1 MKKTT
6 IILLVLTLLVGCD
19 RLDIKHLQGVV
30 AECNGESL
38 LATEIEALTLGL
50 SAEDSAQVAEQYV
63 HQWAINLLMKDVIRG
78 NQNKEIERLV
88 AEYRRSLYQHEWEQH
103 LVARRM
109 SQHVEDSVVL
119 AYYEANKH
127 HFVLRETILRGV
139 LLVVPNGA
147 PSMDQ
152 LKRYIVEPQDEEHI
166 EWVEKYAYQY
176 ASGYELFLDEWKTA
190 NQILLRMPFEEDNL
204 QKQLKQQRQITMQDS
219 LNNYILQVV
228 DVYVKGEQMPID
240 YARKE
245 IEKIILSQRQVDFIE
260 SERENLYNNAI
271 QSGKLKRYE
280 K

>member
-19 RLDIKHLQGVV
+19 RLDIKRLQGVV

-219 LNNYILQVV
+219 LNSYILQVV

-245 IEKIILSQRQVDFIE
+245 IEKIILSQRQVNFIE

>member
-19 RLDIKHLQGVV
+19 RLDIKRLQGVV

-176 ASGYELFLDEWKTA
+176 ASGYELFLDEWRTA

-219 LNNYILQVV
+219 LNSYILQVV

>member
-19 RLDIKHLQGVV
+19 RLDIKRLQGVV

-103 LVARRM
+103 LVARRRA
-109 SQHVEDSVVL
+109 QHVEDSVVL

-219 LNNYILQVV
+219 LNSYILQVV

-271 QSGKLKRYE
+271 QSGKLPRYE

>member
-1 MKKTT
+1 MKKAT

-19 RLDIKHLQGVV
+19 RLDIKRLQGVV

-152 LKRYIVEPQDEEHI
+152 LKRYVVEPQDEEHI

-219 LNNYILQVV
+219 LNSYILQVV

-260 SERENLYNNAI
+260 SEREKLYNNAI

>member
-6 IILLVLTLLVGCD
+6 IILLVLALLVGCD
-19 RLDIKHLQGVV
+19 RLDIKRLQGVV

-63 HQWAINLLMKDVIRG
+63 RQWAINLLMKDVIRG

-103 LVARRM
+103 LVARKM

-119 AYYEANKH
+119 AYYETNKH

-152 LKRYIVEPQDEEHI
+152 LKRYIVEPQDEEQI

-219 LNNYILQVV
+219 LNSYILQVV

>member
-19 RLDIKHLQGVV
+19 RLDIKRLQGVV

-176 ASGYELFLDEWKTA
+176 AIGYELFLDEWKTA

-219 LNNYILQVV
+219 LNSYILQVV

>member
-19 RLDIKHLQGVV
+19 RLDIKRLQGVV

-190 NQILLRMPFEEDNL
+190 NQILLRMPFEEGNL

-219 LNNYILQVV
+219 LNSYILQVV

>member
-19 RLDIKHLQGVV
+19 RLDIKRLQGVV

-103 LVARRM
+103 LVARKM

-119 AYYEANKH
+119 AYYEINKH

-219 LNNYILQVV
+219 LNSYILQVV

>member
-6 IILLVLTLLVGCD
+6 IVLLVLTLLVGCD
-19 RLDIKHLQGVV
+19 RLDIKRLQGVV

-88 AEYRRSLYQHEWEQH
+88 AEYRRSLYQHDWEQH

-219 LNNYILQVV
+219 LNSYILQVV

>member
-19 RLDIKHLQGVV
+19 RLDIKRLQGIV

-190 NQILLRMPFEEDNL
+190 NQILLRMPSEEDNL

-219 LNNYILQVV
+219 LNSYILQVV

>member
-6 IILLVLTLLVGCD
+6 IVLLVLTLLVGCD
-19 RLDIKHLQGVV
+19 RLDIKRLQGVV

>member
-6 IILLVLTLLVGCD
+6 IILLVLALLVGCS
-19 RLDIKHLQGVV
+19 RLDVKRLQGVV

-50 SAEDSAQVAEQYV
+50 SVEDSAQVAEQYV
-63 HQWAINLLMKDVIRG
+63 RQWAINLLMKDVIRG

-219 LNNYILQVV
+219 LNSYILQVV

>member
-6 IILLVLTLLVGCD
+6 IILLLLTLLVGCD
-19 RLDIKHLQGVV
+19 RLDIKRLQGVV

-50 SAEDSAQVAEQYV
+50 SAEDSTQVAEQYV
-63 HQWAINLLMKDVIRG
+63 HQWAIHLLMKDVIRG

-190 NQILLRMPFEEDNL
+190 NQILLRMPFEENNL

>member
-19 RLDIKHLQGVV
+19 RLDIKRLQGVV

-103 LVARRM
+103 LVVRRM

-219 LNNYILQVV
+219 LNSYILQVV

>member
-19 RLDIKHLQGVV
+19 RLDVKRLQGVV

-50 SAEDSAQVAEQYV
+50 SAEDSAQVAEQYI

-109 SQHVEDSVVL
+109 SQHVEDSVAL

-190 NQILLRMPFEEDNL
+190 NQILLRMPLEEDNL
-204 QKQLKQQRQITMQDS
+204 QKQLKQQRQLTMQDS

-260 SERENLYNNAI
+260 SERENLYKNAI

>member
-19 RLDIKHLQGVV
+19 RLDVKRLQGVV

-63 HQWAINLLMKDVIRG
+63 YQWGINQLMKDVIRG

-139 LLVVPNGA
+139 LLVVQNGA

-176 ASGYELFLDEWKTA
+176 ASGYELFLDDWKTA

-204 QKQLKQQRQITMQDS
+204 QKQLKQKRQITMQDS

-260 SERENLYNNAI
+260 SEREMLYKNAI

-280 K
+280 N

>member
-19 RLDIKHLQGVV
+19 RLDIKRLQGVV

-190 NQILLRMPFEEDNL
+190 NHILLRMPFEEDNL

-219 LNNYILQVV
+219 LNSYILQVV

>member
-19 RLDIKHLQGVV
+19 RLDIKRLQGVV

-50 SAEDSAQVAEQYV
+50 AAEDSAQVAEQYV

-109 SQHVEDSVVL
+109 SQHVEDSVAL

-219 LNNYILQVV
+219 LNSYILQVV

>member
-19 RLDIKHLQGVV
+19 RLDIKRLQGVV

-38 LATEIEALTLGL
+38 LATEVESLTLGL
-50 SAEDSAQVAEQYV
+50 SAEDSAQVAEQYI

-147 PSMDQ
+147 PSMEQ

-204 QKQLKQQRQITMQDS
+204 QKQLKQKRQITMQDS

-228 DVYVKGEQMPID
+228 DVYVKGDQMPID

-280 K
+280 E

>member
-19 RLDIKHLQGVV
+19 RLDVKRLQGVV

-50 SAEDSAQVAEQYV
+50 SAEDSAQVVEQYV
-63 HQWAINLLMKDVIRG
+63 YQWGINQLMKDVIRG

-109 SQHVEDSVVL
+109 SQHVEDSVAL

-260 SERENLYNNAI
+260 SERENLYKNAI

>member
-1 MKKTT
+1 MKKAT

-19 RLDIKHLQGVV
+19 RLDIKRLQGVV

>member
-19 RLDIKHLQGVV
+19 RLDIKRLQGVV

-219 LNNYILQVV
+219 LNSYILQVV

-245 IEKIILSQRQVDFIE
+245 MEKIILSQRQVDFIE

>member
-6 IILLVLTLLVGCD
+6 IILLVLALLVGCD
-19 RLDIKHLQGVV
+19 KLDVKRLHGVV

-38 LATEIEALTLGL
+38 LTAEIEALTLGL
-50 SAEDSAQVAEQYV
+50 SAEDSALLAEQYI

-219 LNNYILQVV
+219 LNSYILQVV

>member
-6 IILLVLTLLVGCD
+6 IILLVFTLLVGCD
-19 RLDIKHLQGVV
+19 RLDIKRLQGVV

-228 DVYVKGEQMPID
+228 DVYVKGDQMPID

>member
-19 RLDIKHLQGVV
+19 RLDLKRLQGVV

-63 HQWAINLLMKDVIRG
+63 RQWAINLLMKDVIRG

-219 LNNYILQVV
+219 LNSYILQVV

>member
-6 IILLVLTLLVGCD
+6 IILLVLALLVGCS
-19 RLDIKHLQGVV
+19 RLDVKRLQGVV

-219 LNNYILQVV
+219 LNSYILQVV

>member
-19 RLDIKHLQGVV
+19 RLDIKRLQGVV

-63 HQWAINLLMKDVIRG
+63 RQWAINLLMKDVIRG

-103 LVARRM
+103 LVARKM

-119 AYYEANKH
+119 AYYETNKH

>member
-19 RLDIKHLQGVV
+19 RLDIKRLQGVV

-245 IEKIILSQRQVDFIE
+245 IEKIILSQRQVNFIE

>member
-19 RLDIKHLQGVV
+19 RLDIKRLQGVV

-88 AEYRRSLYQHEWEQH
+88 AEYRRSLYQHEWELH

>member
-19 RLDIKHLQGVV
+19 KLDIKRLQGVV

-260 SERENLYNNAI
+260 LERENLYNNAI

>member
-6 IILLVLTLLVGCD
+6 IILLVLTLLIGCD
-19 RLDIKHLQGVV
+19 RLDIKRLQGVV

-219 LNNYILQVV
+219 LNSYILQVV

-260 SERENLYNNAI
+260 SEREKLYNNAI

>member
-19 RLDIKHLQGVV
+19 RLDIKRLQGVV

-219 LNNYILQVV
+219 LNIYILQVV

-260 SERENLYNNAI
+260 SEREKLYNNAI

>member
-1 MKKTT
+1 MKKAT

-19 RLDIKHLQGVV
+19 RLDIKRLQGVV

-63 HQWAINLLMKDVIRG
+63 HQWSINLLMKDVIRG

-176 ASGYELFLDEWKTA
+176 ASGYELFLDEWKTT

-219 LNNYILQVV
+219 LNSYILQVV

-260 SERENLYNNAI
+260 SEREKLYNNAI

>member
-19 RLDIKHLQGVV
+19 RLDIKRLQGVV

-190 NQILLRMPFEEDNL
+190 NQIQLRMPFEEDNL

-219 LNNYILQVV
+219 LNSYILQVV

>member
-19 RLDIKHLQGVV
+19 RLDIKRLQGVV

-103 LVARRM
+103 LVVRRM

>member
-1 MKKTT
+1 
-6 IILLVLTLLVGCD
+6 
-19 RLDIKHLQGVV
+19 
-30 AECNGESL
+30 
-38 LATEIEALTLGL
+38 
-50 SAEDSAQVAEQYV
+50 
-63 HQWAINLLMKDVIRG
+63 
-78 NQNKEIERLV
+78 
-88 AEYRRSLYQHEWEQH
+88 
-103 LVARRM
+103 
-109 SQHVEDSVVL
+109 VVL

-219 LNNYILQVV
+219 LNSYILQVV

>member
-19 RLDIKHLQGVV
+19 RLDIKRLQGVV

-88 AEYRRSLYQHEWEQH
+88 AEYRRSLYQYEWEQH

-190 NQILLRMPFEEDNL
+190 NQILLRMPFEEGNL

-219 LNNYILQVV
+219 LNSYILQVV

>member
-6 IILLVLTLLVGCD
+6 IILLVLTLLVGCS
-19 RLDIKHLQGVV
+19 RLDVKRLQGVV

-50 SAEDSAQVAEQYV
+50 SAADSALVAEQYI

-109 SQHVEDSVVL
+109 SQHVEDSVAL

-260 SERENLYNNAI
+260 SERENLYKNAI

>member
-19 RLDIKHLQGVV
+19 RLDIKRLQGVV

-103 LVARRM
+103 LVARKM

-219 LNNYILQVV
+219 LNSYILQVV

>member
-19 RLDIKHLQGVV
+19 RLDIKRLQGVV

-176 ASGYELFLDEWKTA
+176 ASGYELFLDAWKTA